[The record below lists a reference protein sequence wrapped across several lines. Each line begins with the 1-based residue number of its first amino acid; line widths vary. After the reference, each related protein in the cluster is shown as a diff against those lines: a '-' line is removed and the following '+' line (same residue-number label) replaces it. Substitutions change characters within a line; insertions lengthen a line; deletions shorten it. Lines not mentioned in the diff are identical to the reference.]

1 MPMGLKSGDKTN
13 VTSVET
19 ALTAAIDALDPSD
32 RSQLGT
38 RALLM
43 KFRGQLREILKHERT
58 Q

>member
-1 MPMGLKSGDKTN
+1 MGLKSGDKTN

-19 ALTAAIDALDPSD
+19 ALTTAIDALDPSD

-38 RALLM
+38 RALFV
-43 KFRGQLREILKHERT
+43 KWRGQLREILKHERV